1 MNFES
6 TADPQKYL
14 DEVESSLKKHHD
26 LAANFDRFTQK
37 YFDDNTKEQTF
48 ANFIT

>member
-14 DEVESSLKKHHD
+14 DEVECSLKKHND

-37 YFDDNTKEQTF
+37 YFDDNTKE
-48 ANFIT
+48 